1 MTCLVN
7 IQIEKSK
14 YTGRKMDQDFQ
25 EELGLSIQTQASSH
39 IDWLKSQEQMKLL
52 EKEFRWGKGM
62 KSEYS
67 DIWRS

>member
-1 MTCLVN
+1 MN
-7 IQIEKSK
+7 
-14 YTGRKMDQDFQ
+14 QDFQ

-52 EKEFRWGKGM
+52 EKEFRWGRGM
-62 KSEYS
+62 TSEYS